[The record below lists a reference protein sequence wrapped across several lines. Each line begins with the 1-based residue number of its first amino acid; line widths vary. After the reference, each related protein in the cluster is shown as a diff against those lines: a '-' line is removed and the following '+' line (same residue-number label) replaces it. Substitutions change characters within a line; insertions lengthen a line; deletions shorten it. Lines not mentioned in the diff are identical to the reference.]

1 MIHRIQSV
9 YLLLITACLA
19 VCLFMPVGR
28 CVTAGVTSAELY
40 NLRLIMADGASDYTY
55 WALFALLLSTAIIS
69 FVTIFLYKKR
79 MLQVRMTIFSIILLL
94 GYCITYGWFAYDLI
108 NAFPN
113 AEFKVS
119 WAVSLPVIS
128 IILEYLAFRGIM
140 KDEMLIRTL
149 DRLR

>member
-1 MIHRIQSV
+1 MIQRIQSV

-40 NLRLIMADGASDYTY
+40 NLRLIMADGVSDYTY

-79 MLQVRMTIFSIILLL
+79 MHQVRMTIFSTI
-94 GYCITYGWFAYDLI
+94 
-108 NAFPN
+108 
-113 AEFKVS
+113 
-119 WAVSLPVIS
+119 
-128 IILEYLAFRGIM
+128 
-140 KDEMLIRTL
+140 
-149 DRLR
+149 